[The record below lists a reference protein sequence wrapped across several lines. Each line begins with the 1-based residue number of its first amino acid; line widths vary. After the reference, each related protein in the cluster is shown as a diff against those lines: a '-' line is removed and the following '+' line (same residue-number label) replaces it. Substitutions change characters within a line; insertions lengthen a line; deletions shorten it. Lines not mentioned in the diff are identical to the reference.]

1 MNDKPIL
8 IFKRAMLS
16 LRPVSKAAEEAIR
29 AMAEGDSVVIEVKK
43 SSRNVGR
50 HRLYWALLSVAAE
63 NLPETDGGN
72 MDAELLH
79 ALLKQKLELGHW
91 VTLPSGDRI
100 FDSRSTSFS
109 KMTEPEF
116 AKYFERVNAVLAKWL
131 GVDPIT
137 LLDEARLAA

>member
-1 MNDKPIL
+1 MRISDW
-8 IFKRAMLS
+8 
-16 LRPVSKAAEEAIR
+16 
-29 AMAEGDSVVIEVKK
+29 
-43 SSRNVGR
+43 SSDVGSSD
-50 HRLYWALLSVAAE
+50 L
-63 NLPETDGGN
+63 LPETDGGN
-72 MDAELLH
+72 RDAELLH

-100 FDSRSTSFS
+100 FDARSTSFS